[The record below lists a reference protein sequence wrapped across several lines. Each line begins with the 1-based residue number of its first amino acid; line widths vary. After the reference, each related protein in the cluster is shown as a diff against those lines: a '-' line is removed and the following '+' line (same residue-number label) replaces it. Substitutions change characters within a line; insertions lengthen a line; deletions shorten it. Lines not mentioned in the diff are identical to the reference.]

1 MAVKRITFNISTDD
15 TSRGQSYQDVMDEIE
30 AELAHLDPDY
40 ISPLPSD
47 RCVDTKLNT
56 KSVFKAINRHLRGG
70 DTLWVGGLTQWPQF
84 TKIDPSDLAWLKSRL
99 K

>member
-1 MAVKRITFNISTDD
+1 MAVKRITFNISTE
-15 TSRGQSYQDVMDEIE
+15 TVNGRSYQDVMDEVD
-30 AELAHLDPDY
+30 AELSFLDPDF

-56 KSVFKAINRHLRGG
+56 KSVFKGINRHLRSC

-99 K
+99 R